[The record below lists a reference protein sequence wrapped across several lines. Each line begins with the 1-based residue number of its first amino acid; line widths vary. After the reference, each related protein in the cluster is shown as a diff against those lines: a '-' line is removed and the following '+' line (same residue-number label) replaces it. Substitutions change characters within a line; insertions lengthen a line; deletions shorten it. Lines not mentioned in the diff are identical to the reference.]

1 MKYIVIGLGNYG
13 YVLATELAS
22 MGHEV
27 IGADIKE
34 SRVESIKEQ
43 IATAFILDATDEYA
57 LSSLPLDS
65 VDAVVV
71 AIGEDFG
78 SSIRVVAQLKQKK
91 VKHIF
96 ARAID
101 NIHKSVLEAFEV
113 DKVLTPEE
121 DAARRL
127 VELWEFDTN
136 TEAFRIDESYYVMKF
151 LVPDRFEGYY
161 LRELKLQEAFNLK
174 LIAIKRERATKNM
187 LGINITEHYILEEI
201 SEEEKMFK
209 GDELVCFGK
218 YKDFRNF
225 WKAV

>member
-13 YVLATELAS
+13 YVLATELTS

-136 TEAFRIDESYYVMKF
+136 TEAFRIDENYYVMKF